1 MQVSDLIVKLQAAL
15 MDSAEHVSGHEQQL
29 VEMALA
35 DFSRYRPHQRLGTI
49 ELQHNQACYPAPVDL
64 ISVRTCFYGQSARKQ
79 YQPWERGYPRDL
91 PNLSRIDDE
100 QGKPMLRLSFLPGY
114 HLLNQ
119 VGWTYSFSYYAART
133 IQNDAITIDSQ
144 DEPLLLLRAI
154 VEAVKYIAVNHLSKT
169 VSVRNSI
176 GGEAKNGTPAAIHQ
190 QLMEQFER
198 QVRHA

>member
-15 MDSAEHVSGHEQQL
+15 MDSAEFVAGHERQL

-35 DFSRYRPHQRLGTI
+35 DYSRYRPQQRLGTLAL
-49 ELQHNQACYPAPVDL
+49 ELGVDCYPAPADL
-64 ISVRTCFYGQSARKQ
+64 ISVRVSYYGTATRKQ
-79 YQPWERGYPRDL
+79 YQPWERGYPQHL
-91 PNLSRIDDE
+91 PTLSRIDDDH
-100 QGKPMLRLSFLPGY
+100 GKPLLRLSFMPGY

-119 VGWTYSFSYYAART
+119 CGWQFSYSYYAART
-133 IQNDAITIDSQ
+133 IQNDTFSIDPH
-144 DEPLLLLRAI
+144 DESLLLLRAI
-154 VEAVKYIAVNHLSKT
+154 AEAVKYLAVNHLSKN